1 MGREDLIED
10 PRTVDGTARGK
21 HADIIRAIIEGWLA
35 DKTRAQTVQ
44 KLEEHGVPSGPVY
57 TAEDVFAD
65 DHFTDRNMLVTI
77 DDAVAGPRTFARSPL
92 HLSSAP
98 EILAEPAPRLGEH
111 TRSILGDLL
120 EYSDA
125 EIDQLRD
132 QGVVG
137 IPTD

>member
-1 MGREDLIED
+1 
-10 PRTVDGTARGK
+10 
-21 HADIIRAIIEGWLA
+21 
-35 DKTRAQTVQ
+35 
-44 KLEEHGVPSGPVY
+44 VY

-65 DHFTDRNMLVTI
+65 DHFTERNMLITI
-77 DDAVAGPRTFARSPL
+77 DDPVAGPRTFARSPL

-98 EILAEPAPRLGEH
+98 EILTETAPRLGEH
-111 TRSILGDLL
+111 TRSILTDLL